1 MNAAI
6 NSELMVKTIPENVLD
21 LPCLEQVYYHPTFIK
36 VINELDVPKSHD
48 NDFGGF
54 KYRSAEDIQA
64 ALKPILLKHKCSII
78 MRKFDIDDGFE
89 IYAYIVFKDQ
99 KYIRCEVPG
108 VVTYDF
114 ARDLT
119 SNKKISKTQQYAS
132 YQSYAK
138 KYALSNLLMIDDSQN
153 DLDATTNQNIQNEK
167 QRNSKQN
174 YQTQVSNRVV
184 TQADCDRA
192 LKQIA
197 DLPINTPIQQAVYVF
212 DGLRSQYPE
221 FDQVLYEAGRTKY
234 QEIMRYLKSLG
245 QQQQN
250 TPRDAS
256 SNNIPAGT
264 KTGNNNNQPNNSG
277 PANNPN
283 AAQQVTSDTNTL
295 ITSKQFGEL
304 ESFIDERGLRMI
316 DVCNYLAIDSLKQ
329 IRTADLD
336 SVKADI
342 EKMAHEELQ
351 Q

>member
-1 MNAAI
+1 
-6 NSELMVKTIPENVLD
+6 
-21 LPCLEQVYYHPTFIK
+21 
-36 VINELDVPKSHD
+36 
-48 NDFGGF
+48 
-54 KYRSAEDIQA
+54 RSAEDIQA
-64 ALKPILLKHKCSII
+64 ALKSILLKHKCSII

-114 ARDLT
+114 ARDLA

-184 TQADCDRA
+184 TQTDCDRA
-192 LKQIA
+192 LKQIN
-197 DLPINTPIQQAVYVF
+197 DLPVNTPIQQAVYVF

-234 QEIMRYLKSLG
+234 QEIMRYLESLG
-245 QQQQN
+245 QQQNAHQDANSN
-250 TPRDAS
+250 T
-256 SNNIPAGT
+256 IPAVN
-264 KTGNNNNQPNNSG
+264 KTGNNNNQSNNLG
-277 PANNPN
+277 PANNQTV
-283 AAQQVTSDTNTL
+283 AHHVATDANTL

-304 ESFIDERGLRMI
+304 ETFIDERGLRMI

-329 IRTADLD
+329 VRTVDLD